1 MDKVLIVDDDNAVLN
16 ILYKVIVSN
25 GIEAD
30 TASGGEEA
38 LKKILSVKYDLI
50 LLDINLGN
58 VSGFEVLQKIRDD
71 GISTPVVIVSARNED
86 YDTLYGLNIG
96 ADDYITKPFN
106 PVILGAKVK
115 ALIRRSRDTNGKSA
129 ENNLVAGPFV
139 YDVSML
145 RLYKSGKE
153 VLLTSK
159 ENSLMKLF
167 LDNVN
172 RIFSKDMI
180 YEMVW
185 GEYIVDENAVMVYI
199 NRLRQKIED
208 DPSHPKYIQNVRGL
222 GYRFVV

>member
-1 MDKVLIVDDDNAVLN
+1 M
-16 ILYKVIVSN
+16 
-25 GIEAD
+25 E
-30 TASGGEEA
+30 
-38 LKKILSVKYDLI
+38 
-50 LLDINLGN
+50 N
-58 VSGFEVLQKIRDD
+58 VESAKMRDD
-71 GISTPVVIVSARNED
+71 GISTPVMIVSARNED

-106 PVILGAKVK
+106 PIILGAKVK

>member
-1 MDKVLIVDDDNAVLN
+1 MDRVLIVDDDNAVLN
-16 ILYKVIVSN
+16 TLYKVIVSN

-30 TASGGEEA
+30 TAFGGDEA
-38 LKKILSVKYDLI
+38 LKKILSVKYDLV

-58 VSGFEVLQKIRDD
+58 VSGFEVLQRMRDD
-71 GISTPVVIVSARNED
+71 GISTPVIIVSARNED

-106 PVILGAKVK
+106 PIILGAKVK